1 MNKLVFNEQT
11 FEFKKWY
18 HTENTLSVPSYQIH
32 CFVDGKCMD
41 VLKVTE
47 DYGERVLFA
56 NNAFQTVSNWDGEF
70 SFNNCVEYVNY
81 YKEYENKFHNELKKS
96 NK

>member
-1 MNKLVFNEQT
+1 
-11 FEFKKWY
+11 
-18 HTENTLSVPSYQIH
+18 
-32 CFVDGKCMD
+32 MD

-56 NNAFQTVSNWDGEF
+56 NNAFQTLSGFDGEF

-81 YKEYENKFHNELKKS
+81 YKKYEKQFLNK
-96 NK
+96 